1 MCLFYRDAVVI
12 ALRILL
18 RIARLP
24 LARSAEFERKMQVME
39 RVTVVATL
47 LPGATTNPCLSPSRL
62 AVYAGVIL
70 AISVLAASV
79 ATAESVTVSR
89 LSRAPRV
96 NDFANPESS
105 SIQTEMATIER
116 LIQRTPVHSPLV
128 SDPWAGDR
136 RGCHY
141 GSTGAVAVS
150 RGHLGD
156 AAATLWPRTRVRLGD
171 MDDGRGD
178 ALCSV
183 PLVC

>member
-1 MCLFYRDAVVI
+1 
-12 ALRILL
+12 
-18 RIARLP
+18 
-24 LARSAEFERKMQVME
+24 MQVME

-47 LPGATTNPCLSPSRL
+47 LPGATTNLCLSPGRL

-116 LIQRTPVHSPLV
+116 LIQRTPVHSPLYLIHGLAIV
-128 SDPWAGDR
+128 VAAITGQPVRWLFHGAIWGTTPP
-136 RGCHY
+136 HY
-141 GSTGAVAVS
+141 GHGLAFV
-150 RGHLGD
+150 
-156 AAATLWPRTRVRLGD
+156 
-171 MDDGRGD
+171 
-178 ALCSV
+178 
-183 PLVC
+183 

>member
-1 MCLFYRDAVVI
+1 
-12 ALRILL
+12 
-18 RIARLP
+18 
-24 LARSAEFERKMQVME
+24 MQVMG
-39 RVTVVATL
+39 RVTVVVTL
-47 LPGATTNPCLSPSRL
+47 LPGATTNLCLSPGWL

-70 AISVLAASV
+70 AMSVLAASV

-96 NDFANPESS
+96 NEFANPESS

-141 GSTGAVAVS
+141 RSTGAVAVS

-156 AAATLWPRTRVRLGD
+156 GHGLAIVYVIWMMVVVTLY
-171 MDDGRGD
+171 
-178 ALCSV
+178 V
-183 PLVC
+183 PCRWFAEQKHRHSKWWLSYL